1 VSVKVGYFM
10 KANEGIYEVL
20 RRNMPPDFELVTLSN
35 GPIEESLPTLEFLI
49 AGKVTSGM
57 LAQAPKLRFIQAP
70 GAGSDGI
77 DLEAAAA
84 RGIPVAT
91 TTCGIADEV
100 AELTFAL
107 MLAAARRV
115 VELDRELR
123 KGNWLMWDR
132 RLVSRTITGR
142 TLGIVGMGRIGREV
156 AFRAQSFKMDIVY
169 SDPQPNAEYF
179 RLPLEELLAS
189 SDIVSL
195 HVPLNATTRR
205 LIDRK
210 QIARMKPG
218 AILIN
223 TSRGEVVDEQALS
236 EALLDG
242 RLAGAGL
249 DVFDPEP
256 PLARSPLLKM
266 DNVVLTPHV
275 GTGTLDSTK
284 LRARAYVRN
293 IQRFVAGEEPDGLIA
308 AGVEQHA

>member
-1 VSVKVGYFM
+1 VSIKIGYFM

-20 RRNMPPDFELVTLSN
+20 RRNLPPDFELVTLSD
-35 GPIEESLPTLEFLI
+35 GPVEELLPDLEFLI

-57 LAQAPKLRFIQAP
+57 LEQARKLRFIQTP
-70 GAGSDGI
+70 GAGWDGI
-77 DLEAAAA
+77 DLKAAAA
-84 RGIPVAT
+84 CGIPIAT
-91 TTCGIADEV
+91 TACGIADEV

-107 MLAAARRV
+107 MLAVARRV

-123 KGNWLMWDR
+123 QGNWLMWDR
-132 RLVSRTITGR
+132 RLVSRTIAGR

-156 AFRAQSFKMDIVY
+156 ASRARGFKMDICY
-169 SDPQPNAEYF
+169 SDPQPTADYR
-179 RLPLEELLAS
+179 RLPLDELLVS

-195 HVPLNATTRR
+195 HVPLDRTTRR
-205 LIDRK
+205 LLDRER
-210 QIARMKPG
+210 IARMKPG

-223 TSRGEVVDEQALS
+223 VARGEVVDEQALS
-236 EALLDG
+236 EALQDG

-256 PLARSPLLKM
+256 PLATSPLLKM

-275 GTGTLDSTK
+275 GSGTWDSTT

-293 IQRFVAGEEPDGLIA
+293 IQRFVAGEEPGGLITA
-308 AGVEQHA
+308 RVKQH

>member
-10 KANEGIYEVL
+10 RANEGIYEVL
-20 RRNMPPDFELVTLSN
+20 RRSMPPGFELVTLSN
-35 GPIEESLPTLEFLI
+35 GSIEELLPGLEFLI

-57 LAQAPKLRFIQAP
+57 LGQARKLRFIQAP

-91 TTCGIADEV
+91 TACGIADEV

-107 MLAAARRV
+107 MLAVARRV

-156 AFRAQSFKMDIVY
+156 ASRARSFKMDIFY
-169 SDPQPNAEYF
+169 SDPLPTAEYP
-179 RLPLEELLAS
+179 RLPLDELLAS

-205 LIDRK
+205 LIDRER
-210 QIARMKPG
+210 IARIKPG

-223 TSRGEVVDEQALS
+223 AARGEVVDEQALS
-236 EALLDG
+236 EALHDG

-256 PLARSPLLKM
+256 PLATSPLLKM
-266 DNVVLTPHV
+266 DNVVVTPHV
-275 GTGTLDSTK
+275 GSGTLDSTK
-284 LRARAYVRN
+284 LRARAYMRN

-308 AGVEQHA
+308 ARVEQHV

>member
-1 VSVKVGYFM
+1 VSVKVGFFM
-10 KANEGIYEVL
+10 KGSEGIYGIL
-20 RRNMPPDFELVTLSN
+20 RRNMPADFELVTLSN
-35 GPIEESLPTLEFLI
+35 GPIEELLPGLDFLI

-57 LAQAPKLRFIQAP
+57 LERACKLRFIQAP

-91 TTCGIADEV
+91 TDCGIADEV

-107 MLAAARRV
+107 MLAVARRV
-115 VELDRELR
+115 VELDQELR
-123 KGNWLMWDR
+123 KGNFLMWDR
-132 RLVSRTITGR
+132 RLVSRTIAGR

-156 AFRAQSFKMDIVY
+156 ASRARCFKMNILCADSQSTSVC
-169 SDPQPNAEYF
+169 PC
-179 RLPLEELLAS
+179 LPLDELLAS

-195 HVPLNATTRR
+195 HVPLDATTRR
-205 LIDRK
+205 LMDRER
-210 QIARMKPG
+210 IARMKPG

-223 TSRGEVVDEQALS
+223 VARGEVVDEQALF
-236 EALLDG
+236 EALHDG

-256 PLARSPLLKM
+256 PLAISPLLRM
-266 DNVVLTPHV
+266 SNVVLTPHV
-275 GTGTLDSTK
+275 GSGTLDSIE

-293 IQRFVAGEEPDGLIA
+293 IQRFVAGEEPAGLITTRM
-308 AGVEQHA
+308 EQHV